1 MKQHIP
7 NFVTG
12 LRIVLTPLIAFV
24 IWQPQEPWLAALG
37 LFLFIIAS
45 ASDWLDGYLARQM
58 DIVSPVGRMLDP
70 IADKLLVAAC
80 LLALAASRGADVMF
94 LIPALVILMRE
105 ILVSGLREYLAG
117 SKVVVP
123 VSLLAKWKTA
133 VQMTALGMLIGAP
146 LLGSTDNRMAVE
158 TIGLVLLWV
167 AAAMTVQTGVMY
179 FRAGFKHL

>member
-24 IWQPQEPWLAALG
+24 IWQPQEPFLAALG
-37 LFLFIIAS
+37 LVLFITAS

-58 DIVSPVGRMLDP
+58 NFISPVGRMLDP

-80 LLALAASRGADVMF
+80 LLALAASRAADAMF
-94 LIPALVILMRE
+94 LVPALTILMRE
-105 ILVSGLREYLAG
+105 ILVSGLREHLAS
-117 SKVVVP
+117 SKLIVP
-123 VSLLAKWKTA
+123 VSLAAKWKTA
-133 VQMTALGMLIGAP
+133 VQMTALGVLIGAP
-146 LLGSTDNRMAVE
+146 MLSGTDRIVAE
-158 TIGLVLLWV
+158 TGGLFLLWL

-179 FRAGFKHL
+179 FRAAAKHL